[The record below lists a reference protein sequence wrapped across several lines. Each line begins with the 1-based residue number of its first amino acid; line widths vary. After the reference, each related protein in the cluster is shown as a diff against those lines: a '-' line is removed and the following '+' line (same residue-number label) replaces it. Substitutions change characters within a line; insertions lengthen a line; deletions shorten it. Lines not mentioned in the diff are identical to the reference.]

1 MSVPKPCVKL
11 KPIIIIV
18 FLYILSKL
26 VGLECKKLCNRLV
39 RPKIAVH
46 EGYIITPPA
55 QEIILCHVCS
65 LRPISKKFASFPIPA
80 IRPKFMAYFFRRPIK
95 WQKSQSDTQA
105 QQILYPEYMA
115 WEIHVW
121 VIPVQNLLCQSSF
134 SANQHRKCPA
144 NNQDKSQSCRLW

>member
-26 VGLECKKLCNRLV
+26 VGLECKKLCNRPV

-55 QEIILCHVCS
+55 QEIILCHVCG

-80 IRPKFMAYFFRRPIK
+80 IRPKYMAYFFRRPIK

-105 QQILYPEYMA
+105 QQILYPEYIA
-115 WEIHVW
+115 
-121 VIPVQNLLCQSSF
+121 
-134 SANQHRKCPA
+134 
-144 NNQDKSQSCRLW
+144 